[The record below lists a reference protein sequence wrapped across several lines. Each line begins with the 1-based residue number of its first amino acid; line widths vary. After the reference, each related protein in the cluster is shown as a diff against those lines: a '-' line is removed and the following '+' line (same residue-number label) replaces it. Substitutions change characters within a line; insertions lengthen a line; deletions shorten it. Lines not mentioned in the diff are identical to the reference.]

1 MPRPRFTVYATAGVP
16 ARFLSPVVT
25 VLLAAVLLAFAAAAD
40 AGRGER
46 ESHLVGGTEH
56 RWIGSDRCRGAKL
69 QADRDAVLLGFDILL
84 RQTSGVDL
92 EYHVYE
98 GRSETGLFRRL
109 GRSSTHKFGSTGA
122 DFGWESSPPLYAQMR
137 RGRYYAVMACWGRS
151 ALVGYRGEPAIA
163 PQPLAVGSYLGG
175 VSFTGSAEPPA
186 EVTLPTDTHDYHA
199 RLHVAGGEAVTA
211 DAREG
216 YSGPFEPGRDG
227 KARGNIYAVDSDTWL
242 RGFDQLFAVAPEV
255 YNGAARW
262 HVYRCAERAACV
274 NGAPSWT
281 RVAEG
286 RVGVIGGPVNS
297 DRWIGTEGLDIRL
310 RAGQTYWIGI
320 SWSDPRIRAYRF
332 TVTAPEVSPAWG
344 RYIGNAYATPVPLG
358 PRQSFRAVFNSAHP
372 QHLLTAPV
380 GGPHDVRLQRTRLR
394 SLRAARRA
402 AEPKALR
409 EVEGDAEAAA
419 R

>member
-163 PQPLAVGSYLGG
+163 PQPLAGGRYRGG